1 MLVSNN
7 LILSGKGEYLLR
19 FLDTD
24 AENSPQTEDNLKKT
38 WNPQD
43 RRDFYPKTQSSKFK
57 IMKPKKKSVKYKDI
71 SHYHRNKK

>member
-24 AENSPQTEDNLKKT
+24 AENSPQTEDNLKKNMGST
-38 WNPQD
+38 
-43 RRDFYPKTQSSKFK
+43 R
-57 IMKPKKKSVKYKDI
+57 
-71 SHYHRNKK
+71 